1 MSLPVAFGGRSER
14 ARRARAR
21 RRLRARRGFPTG
33 RFALRAISL
42 SETTRTSTALF
53 DATPSRV
60 ALPRAPVRAP
70 RIRDMGGARRVP
82 WRDWAEWD
90 RVRSGL
96 CGHDPEAR
104 DASIAR
110 VADWRRRGRVPHAV
124 DCTAS
129 LLETRALDAGVPGN
143 VTGGSG
149 ANAPLSENMLRLA
162 YAAALVRMVNGA
174 VDPSQKGK
182 YAAPVMTLA
191 KRMGIPA
198 VLVDVRMAAS
208 HQEMPA
214 LALLRHASE
223 RALQWLF
230 ERYWHAQANQLRELR
245 RGARLAAKDL
255 VAAEA
260 ARRAKAERTTAFRK
274 AERGKGE
281 AKTRARNGGVHLE
294 EREDGDEEEDRD
306 DDDDDDDDATE
317 TEREKDDE
325 NEGSPPSPRRA
336 RRSATNRLF
345 AAASR
350 EDSGTCAEALL
361 SVAVDVS
368 RSSDEE
374 GSGSSPTLSDWRAVA
389 TRLLKR
395 WPTLDEAL
403 LLKAAEAAL
412 ELGSPSRTD
421 ARESATASGD
431 ARARVAAAAAALF
444 AETSDKTAPP
454 PKKKRAR
461 SELSRGGG
469 DEDENENEQS
479 DAESR
484 RAKTHWYLTRRAL
497 AFANEA
503 VMTDA
508 RRAFALSLVN
518 TAPGASRS
526 FKAAAARLLGDG
538 GPGRRE
544 TLASARLARDGAS
557 GDDDDAALLSA
568 ARRGLAKNERRG
580 HVPEGTA
587 DRADRGGPPDV
598 ASARSLGETSGVFE
612 KVSDWTP
619 CAVGDLPAHLR
630 GGDVGP
636 RRADAA
642 DALRL
647 AEAVSASAVSIGG
660 KRATADLLWAR
671 WPPVSATAPNP
682 ARGAARGGFAGFGF
696 VSSAGG
702 EDETE
707 PATNYAAG
715 APFADETRRALAGP
729 GDDSRDGSDYVPDE
743 AVASAGEMASGRFLC
758 APSRD
763 DDVDAA
769 PARVSARRA
778 ASLVFVDLDDDSD
791 TEPMGGASSPRSGE
805 EIDATAT
812 AAADDAA
819 FGNADDDSRSGSG
832 SGRDSDSWNERED
845 ARDAETRRDDEV
857 STDGPTDDGITV
869 RVGGMRVRLS
879 ASDRDAVAADV
890 ECLV

>member
-1 MSLPVAFGGRSER
+1 M
-14 ARRARAR
+14 
-21 RRLRARRGFPTG
+21 
-33 RFALRAISL
+33 
-42 SETTRTSTALF
+42 
-53 DATPSRV
+53 RV
-60 ALPRAPVRAP
+60 P

-96 CGHDPEAR
+96 CGDDPEAR

-245 RGARLAAKDL
+245 RGARIAAEDL

-260 ARRAKAERTTAFRK
+260 ARRAKAERATAFCK
-274 AERGKGE
+274 AERGKGK
-281 AKTRARNGGVHLE
+281 AKTRARNGGVHVEVAAAE
-294 EREDGDEEEDRD
+294 EEAGEEVGEEEEDDDGTDDGTD
-306 DDDDDDDDATE
+306 DDGTYDDA
-317 TEREKDDE
+317 RANDG
-325 NEGSPPSPRRA
+325 EGSPLSPRRA

-350 EDSGTCAEALL
+350 EDTETCAEALL
-361 SVAVDVS
+361 SVATRVS
-368 RSSDEE
+368 RSVGDEAFD
-374 GSGSSPTLSDWRAVA
+374 GNPTLGDWRAVA
-389 TRLLKR
+389 ARLLRR

-412 ELGSPSRTD
+412 ELGSPSETG
-421 ARESATASGD
+421 ARERATDSGD
-431 ARARVAAAAAALF
+431 ARARAAAAAAALF
-444 AETSDKTAPP
+444 AETSEKTAPP
-454 PKKKRAR
+454 PKKRRKSAHSRGK
-461 SELSRGGG
+461 EGSRGGG
-469 DEDENENEQS
+469 DDVEKEKS
-479 DAESR
+479 DVDSR
-484 RAKTHWYLTRRAL
+484 REKTHWYLTRRAL

-508 RRAFALSLVN
+508 RRAFVLSLVN
-518 TAPGASRS
+518 TAPGAGRS
-526 FKAAAARLLGDG
+526 FKAAAARLLGEG
-538 GPGRRE
+538 TPIKKKVAGASSP
-544 TLASARLARDGAS
+544 LATRDGDGDG
-557 GDDDDAALLSA
+557 GDDDDDALLAAARLGSA
-568 ARRGLAKNERRG
+568 KRARRGDEKNKNAGSLA
-580 HVPEGTA
+580 
-587 DRADRGGPPDV
+587 GGEDSPSGP
-598 ASARSLGETSGVFE
+598 AGVFE

-630 GGDVGP
+630 GDVSSLRASDQSS

-642 DALRL
+642 GAFLL
-647 AEAVSASAVSIGG
+647 AAVRAKAVAAKRERGATIGETG
-660 KRATADLLWAR
+660 EKTPTPTADLLWAR
-671 WPPVSATAPNP
+671 WPP
-682 ARGAARGGFAGFGF
+682 ARTLARGGFAGFRF
-696 VSSAGG
+696 VRSTRREG
-702 EDETE
+702 EDEDKNETD
-707 PATNYAAG
+707 YAVG

-729 GDDSRDGSDYVPDE
+729 GDDARDGADYVPDE
-743 AVASAGEMASGRFLC
+743 AVAAAGEMASGRFLC
-758 APSRD
+758 AGFRAD
-763 DDVDAA
+763 DDADETPAA
-769 PARVSARRA
+769 ADSAKRA
-778 ASLVFVDLDDDSD
+778 ASLVFLDPDDDSD
-791 TEPMGGASSPRSGE
+791 TEPTGGFAAARDGSKETNAP
-805 EIDATAT
+805 ATT
-812 AAADDAA
+812 AAATPDDDDA
-819 FGNADDDSRSGSG
+819 FGEDDDELDIRGRDDSRSDSG
-832 SGRDSDSWNERED
+832 SDSGKAREARDD
-845 ARDAETRRDDEV
+845 ARDEETSPSDEE
-857 STDGPTDDGITV
+857 TEPRPTDNGLAV
-869 RVGGMRVRLS
+869 RVGGVRVKLS

-890 ECLV
+890 ECLM